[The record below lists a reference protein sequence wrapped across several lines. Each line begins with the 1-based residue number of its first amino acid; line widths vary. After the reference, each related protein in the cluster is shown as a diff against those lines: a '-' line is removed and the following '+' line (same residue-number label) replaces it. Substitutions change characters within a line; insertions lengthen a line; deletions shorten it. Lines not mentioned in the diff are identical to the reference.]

1 MAEVYLVWAAGSI
14 GSPLMGP
21 FETEEAARASAETL
35 SREDGGQ
42 CVVIGPV
49 PGFVVGD
56 ESEE

>member
-1 MAEVYLVWAAGSI
+1 MAEIYVVWAAGSV

-21 FETEEAARASAETL
+21 FETEEAARESAETL
-35 SREDGGQ
+35 SREDGGR

-56 ESEE
+56 DVE